1 MQGQHM
7 ILDDLAAR
15 RTALDPSRSFLVRA
29 PAGSGKTT
37 VLIRR
42 FLCLLGLAEHPEEI
56 VAVTF
61 TRKAAQ
67 EMRDRVTEAL
77 LMAESGVPP
86 TDEIERDTYE
96 LAITALDNDHRRK
109 WDLIRHPSRLRVL
122 TIDALCQSIVRQM
135 PTMSG
140 MAGLTTIE
148 DNFSRSR
155 LYKQAARS
163 ACEEIGATNMHS
175 SVVKALTYFDNDW
188 GKLEGLIAE
197 MLPKRDQ
204 WLNFVTKKR
213 DRIAF
218 KKGYSEFVI
227 SKLTIISEQLD
238 ESTKCEIL
246 SLVKYAASNLED
258 SFLSQIESFP
268 TNRYTDLHQ
277 WQMILE
283 IFMTKAG
290 AFRKSANI
298 KIGFPTKHSKGAK
311 EMKERWVQVM
321 NILATH
327 SCLLEE
333 ILALPLDVYNEKD
346 WEIADSLVQLLL
358 QAAAHFIVLSDRIGR
373 TDFTAFSMSALDALG
388 DEDEPTDLALSLD
401 YQINHLLIDEFQDT
415 SVTQF
420 ELVRRLISGWI
431 EGDQKSIFL
440 VGDPM
445 QSIYRFR
452 QSEVGLFKQVAGAGY
467 IGNLS
472 IELLSLSVN
481 FRSQGSLVHWVNKII
496 PLIVREG
503 GQSENY
509 FEPQKAIRAEDGDP
523 FSFYP
528 FFEKNAE
535 NEAHQVVKIISSIR
549 EQSPGASIAILVR
562 SRAHLKQI
570 SSQLVSKKINISNR
584 ELEPLES
591 RPVIKDL
598 TSLTNALK
606 HLGDRMAWLAVLR
619 APWAGLSLQTLHQL
633 SVMSPTFLGA
643 LSLSV
648 EKNLVL
654 GEQGERVER
663 LCAIFNFAI
672 ADSAERSFSLVVQDC
687 WLALGGPSVFPGE
700 QSLDDA
706 KKFFTV
712 LARLQTEGVLLTSQR
727 LHSAIGH
734 HYSEGQAYIHGDS
747 VEVMTM
753 HQAKGLEFEHVIIP
767 SLGFGVKSGTKPLLH
782 WHQNYGGSNLSTLL
796 LAPIGAP
803 NTENK
808 LYDYL
813 HSSDSRAKKAELA
826 RLLYVVLT
834 RAKTKVYLLG
844 HAKKDKKNQ
853 VWKPSAGS
861 LLALLWPVLGPVFD
875 ESAAKISTSV
885 PEIQVDALQ
894 SRQSRVL
901 RAIPETLPDYN
912 QYYKE
917 SSLRHDEPLE
927 FDWASNLARQIGTV
941 VHRMLELLSDNVLR
955 QPLAELNESAEL
967 FAKNQLKSLG
977 VDNDDLV
984 FSVKSVMKALET
996 TLLSERGSWI
1006 FSEDHMLA
1014 DSELVLSCEIADGSL
1029 QTAVLD
1035 RTFVDNAGVRWII
1048 DYKTG
1053 THSGSGLSEY
1063 LDSEERRYK
1072 PKLNHYADIMHQIS
1086 PGPIKLGLY
1095 FPLLD
1100 AWRQWDYPENT

>member
-1 MQGQHM
+1 M
-7 ILDDLAAR
+7 ILEDLAVR
-15 RTALDPSRSFLVRA
+15 QTALDPSRSFLVRA

-77 LMAESGVPP
+77 LIAKSGVAP
-86 TDEIERDTYE
+86 IEKVDRDTYE
-96 LAITALDNDHRRK
+96 LAVIALDNDQRRR

-163 ACEEIGATNMHS
+163 ACEEIGATKMNS
-175 SVVKALTYFDNDW
+175 TVVKALTYFDNDW
-188 GKLEGLIAE
+188 SKLEGLIAE

-204 WLNFVTKKR
+204 WLNFVTKKQ
-213 DRIAF
+213 DRIDF
-218 KKGYSEFVI
+218 KNGYSEFVR
-227 SKLTIISEQLD
+227 SKLTVISNQLD
-238 ESTKCEIL
+238 ESTKHEML

-258 SFLSQIESFP
+258 SFLSQIKSFP
-268 TNRYTDLHQ
+268 TSRYLDLHQ
-277 WQMILE
+277 WQTMLE
-283 IFMTKAG
+283 LFMTKAG

-298 KIGFPTKHSKGAK
+298 KIGFPTKHSQGAK
-311 EMKERWVQVM
+311 EMKERWAQVV

-327 SCLLEE
+327 PSLLREV
-333 ILALPLDVYNEKD
+333 LVLPIDVYGEKD
-346 WEIADSLVQLLL
+346 WEIADSLVKLLL
-358 QAAAHFIVLSDRIGR
+358 LAAGHLIVLSDRIGR
-373 TDFTAFSMSALDALG
+373 TDFTAFSMAALDALG
-388 DEDEPTDLALSLD
+388 EEDEPTDLALSLD

-420 ELVRRLISGWI
+420 ELVRRLIAGWV
-431 EGDQKSIFL
+431 EGEQKSIFL

-452 QSEVGLFKQVAGAGY
+452 QSEVGLFRQVADAGF
-467 IGNLS
+467 IGNMR

-481 FRSQGSLVHWVNKII
+481 FRSQGSLVNWVNKII
-496 PLIVREG
+496 PLIVREA

-509 FEPQKAIRAEDGDP
+509 FEAQKTSRAEGGDP

-528 FFEKNAE
+528 FFEKSAGK
-535 NEAHQVVKIISSIR
+535 EADQVVKIVLSIR
-549 EQSPGASIAILVR
+549 KHSPRASIAILVR
-562 SRAHLKQI
+562 SRAHLRQI
-570 SSQLVSKKINISNR
+570 SSQLISEQINVSNR
-584 ELEPLES
+584 ELELLES
-591 RPVIKDL
+591 RPVIRDL

-606 HLGDRMAWLAVLR
+606 HLGDRMAWLALLR

-633 SVMSPTFLGA
+633 SAMSPTFLGA
-643 LSLSV
+643 LALSV
-648 EKNLVL
+648 QTNLVL
-654 GEQGERVER
+654 GEQGDRVAR
-663 LCAIFNFAI
+663 LCAIFTLAI
-672 ADSAERSFSLVVQDC
+672 ADSTEIPFSRVVQRC
-687 WLALGGPSVFPGE
+687 WLALGGPSVFRGE
-700 QSLDDA
+700 QSLADA
-706 KKFFTV
+706 KKFFGI
-712 LARLQTEGVLLTSQR
+712 LARLEVEGVLLTPQR
-727 LHSAIGH
+727 LQSAVAQ
-734 HYSEGQAYIHGDS
+734 HYSEGRANIHGDS
-747 VEVMTM
+747 IEVMTM

-782 WHQNYGGSNLSTLL
+782 WQQNYGESNLPTLL
-796 LAPIGAP
+796 LAPIGAH

-813 HSSDSRAKKAELA
+813 HYSDSRAKKAELA

-834 RAKTKVYLLG
+834 RAKTKVHLLG
-844 HAKKDKKNQ
+844 HANKDEKKQ
-853 VWKPSAGS
+853 GWKPSAGS
-861 LLALLWPVLGPVFD
+861 LLALLWPALGPFFD
-875 ESAAKISTSV
+875 ELAAKNSTSLS
-885 PEIQVDALQ
+885 EIHDDAQEDRKL
-894 SRQSRVL
+894 RVL
-901 RAIPETLPDYN
+901 RVVPKTLPDYN

-927 FDWASNLARQIGTV
+927 FDWASNLAKQIGTV
-941 VHRMLELLSDNVLR
+941 VHRMLELLSKNVLGR
-955 QPLAELNESAEL
+955 PQIELSESAKL

-977 VDNDDLV
+977 IDNDDLV
-984 FSVKSVMKALET
+984 FAVKSVMKALET
-996 TLLSERGSWI
+996 SLSSDRGSWI
-1006 FSEDHMLA
+1006 FSEDHLLA
-1014 DSELVLSCEIADGSL
+1014 DSELAVSCEMADGSL

-1035 RTFVDNAGVRWII
+1035 RTFVDKAGVRWII
-1048 DYKTG
+1048 DFKTG
-1053 THSGSGLSEY
+1053 AHTGGGLSEY

-1072 PKLNHYADIMHQIS
+1072 SKLNHYADIMHKIN

-1100 AWRQWDYPENT
+1100 AWRQWDYLEKA